1 MYIDAPQGPI
11 LLDSIKVVDAQA
23 KFGSGGFIY
32 AESTISPSTPA
43 KITIKNTFS
52 IATTLE

>member
-23 KFGSGGFIY
+23 RFGSGGFIH

-43 KITIKNTFS
+43 KITIKNTFG
-52 IATTLE
+52 IATNFE